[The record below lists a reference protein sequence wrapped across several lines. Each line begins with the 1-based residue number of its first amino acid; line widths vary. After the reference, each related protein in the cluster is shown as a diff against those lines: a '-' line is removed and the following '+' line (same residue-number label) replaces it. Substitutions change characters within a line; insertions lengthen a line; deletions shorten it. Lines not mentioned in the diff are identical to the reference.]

1 MRAWQ
6 TEEMSSEYQS
16 RRDISKESSEQR
28 RKLKKAVHV
37 ARQELARARKLRKAI
52 DSGIRYLRDLSHKSW
67 QMLEDLR
74 SGKVAGA
81 QDECDKAVGWNQ
93 QATLQVG
100 FTGNGE
106 TARRGAA

>member
-37 ARQELARARKLRKAI
+37 ARQELARARKLDSAI
-52 DSGIRYLRDLSHKSW
+52 TTGLQDLRDLPYKDRHLTDDVNSANNARVRDACDAACGLIQ
-67 QMLEDLR
+67 QMRND
-74 SGKVAGA
+74 
-81 QDECDKAVGWNQ
+81 
-93 QATLQVG
+93 
-100 FTGNGE
+100 TGTNTG
-106 TARRGAA
+106 RLCSR